1 MGERWDW
8 MGCSMASIAAP
19 LPLSEAS
26 DLRAS
31 NQEDPDLLPLSPH
44 PLQLTKTAALSL
56 AVLSSCDLQAR
67 GSVTEGTPETTL
79 EEDSVVLSQ
88 SSLLHISMDTKRGG

>member
-1 MGERWDW
+1 